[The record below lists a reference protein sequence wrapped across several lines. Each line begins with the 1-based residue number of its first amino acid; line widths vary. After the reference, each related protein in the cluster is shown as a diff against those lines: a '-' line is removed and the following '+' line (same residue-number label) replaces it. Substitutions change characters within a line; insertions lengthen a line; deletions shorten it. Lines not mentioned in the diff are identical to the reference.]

1 LLGDDAEPY
10 FGNLSFV
17 KNMSGTIY
25 PNLKILFRLI
35 AMPKSTPKD
44 SLIITDEKEIEKQV
58 TKLYNNYTKQI
69 VSQLGNGVTYTTQL
83 SSMCNHLFKN
93 KYKGTF
99 SSDTLPK
106 LSKSKPYAIVN
117 VDTSKQPGSHWIA
130 CCHTQNRMLI
140 YDSFGRNTKSLMKNV
155 YKKYKTI
162 DSDRDAEQKD
172 SEQNCGS
179 RCISFLMVCDELGP
193 DFARLI

>member
-1 LLGDDAEPY
+1 
-10 FGNLSFV
+10 
-17 KNMSGTIY
+17 MSVIIY

-35 AMPKSTPKD
+35 TMPKSTNRI
-44 SLIITDEKEIEKQV
+44 LITDEKELEKHV
-58 TKLYNNYTKQI
+58 TRLYRNYTKQI

-83 SSMCNHLFKN
+83 SSMCNRLFKN

-106 LSKSKPYAIVN
+106 LSKTKPYAIVN
-117 VDTSKQPGSHWIA
+117 VDTSKQPGSHWVA
-130 CCHTQNRMLI
+130 CCHTTSKTGSGDSGRAQDRMLI
-140 YDSFGRNTKSLMKNV
+140 YDSFGRTTKSLMKNV

-162 DSDRDAEQKD
+162 DSDHDVEQKD

-179 RCISFLMVCDELGP
+179 RCIAFLMVCSELGP
-193 DFARLI
+193 DFAALI